1 MPDQRSATCPTCGK
15 RITLNQNGVFRP
27 HGHPAR
33 RCKSSGEAPPLSI
46 KITVTEPQGPT
57 HGICSHCRAG
67 KRLKKDGAMPRHLD
81 YRRGRE
87 IQQGWCL
94 GSDKPPMEA

>member
-1 MPDQRSATCPTCGK
+1 MPAQRSAKCPTCGK
-15 RITLNQNGVFRP
+15 QIILNQDGFFRP

-33 RCKSSGEAPPLSI
+33 RCKSSGRMPDYGAE
-46 KITVTEPQGPT
+46 ITKTEPQHPER
-57 HGICSHCRAG
+57 GICSHCRAG
-67 KRLKKDGAMPRHLD
+67 KRLKKDGTMPRHLD

-94 GSDKPPMEA
+94 GSDKPPLDG